1 MTAIL
6 YTGFSRVNDGACRGV
21 RDDGHR
27 SASPSGTG
35 RAAAETHGFDDDT
48 ADTLGGLDEVI
59 VSQMRIAGGRGV
71 AAVPEHLADQGAG
84 EEPNCGA
91 RRVQYQAA
99 VVRKSVRSVV
109 GRMGARRR
117 LFEGSRRPDGP
128 KNGKKSGG
136 EPLEIYRRGREVGL
150 GLYVVEA
157 ASDRAPEPVPS
168 LRLAVV
174 ALGAPEVTSI

>member
-1 MTAIL
+1 MIAIL

-71 AAVPEHLADQGAG
+71 AAVPEHLADQGLLKN
-84 EEPNCGA
+84 PI
-91 RRVQYQAA
+91 A
-99 VVRKSVRSVV
+99 VRGVCNI
-109 GRMGARRR
+109 RRR
-117 LFEGSRRPDGP
+117 SSGSQFGVCGHDGRTAEASRGLETPRWP
-128 KNGKKSGG
+128 K
-136 EPLEIYRRGREVGL
+136 E
-150 GLYVVEA
+150 
-157 ASDRAPEPVPS
+157 
-168 LRLAVV
+168 
-174 ALGAPEVTSI
+174 

>member
-35 RAAAETHGFDDDT
+35 RVAAETHGFDDDT

-71 AAVPEHLADQGAG
+71 AAVPEHLADQGAV

-99 VVRKSVRSVV
+99 VVRKSVRSVW
-109 GRMGARRR
+109 A
-117 LFEGSRRPDGP
+117 
-128 KNGKKSGG
+128 
-136 EPLEIYRRGREVGL
+136 
-150 GLYVVEA
+150 
-157 ASDRAPEPVPS
+157 
-168 LRLAVV
+168 
-174 ALGAPEVTSI
+174 